1 MPQIT
6 KKISKNKKKLLM
18 LFFFFF
24 LAVSLPVTAYFIGS
38 ERSFDDRGR
47 AWYNIDFGEEEAPS
61 WTNID
66 FGNKETPGWVTDP
79 GSSSNDT
86 SGNISDTTRDTST
99 GSTGGVEITSFSIS
113 PSEVKLGARVTVRWS
128 SKNAT
133 TCSLNGSPGSGTS
146 GSESYT
152 TSKVGTHT
160 YTLVCSNSSGGRDS
174 KSTKLTVTGSAQTG
188 STGSV
193 EITSFSISPS
203 KVQEGGTIT
212 VQWSSKNAT
221 SCTLNGRSVPT
232 SDSGSGPISRGVGT
246 HNYELICRN
255 SSGSASKRAIL
266 TVTGSDSGQFGST
279 GGVEI
284 PTFSISPSEIK
295 EGGTITVQWSSK
307 NATSCTM
314 NGLTAPTNESRT
326 GSATRGVGTHNYE
339 LVCSNSSGSVSKKAS
354 FTVKSSESTQT
365 GSTDETE
372 KTTDEWTI
380 GICGRLDGRT
390 FPSDVGDWPSDNF
403 CSLGTAEP
411 SSPAFPS
418 VGNSVSWDC
427 IGTSFPDSCS
437 ASRQD
442 SSSASSSLPVDV
454 VPDLIGGCTID
465 EHCRAQAP
473 FELCFKNTCLPGNVK
488 NDGKIGMPDFVN
500 FKEDFVSY
508 KMNGW
513 SEILRR
519 SDINTD
525 GRISMSDYSVFV
537 KSYRLVNGLE

>member
-1 MPQIT
+1 MKMPQIT

-24 LAVSLPVTAYFIGS
+24 LAVSLPITAYFIGS
-38 ERSFDDRGR
+38 ERSFDSRGL
-47 AWYNIDFGEEEAPS
+47 AWWNIDFGKKEAPG

-66 FGNKETPGWVTDP
+66 FDNNETPGWVTDP
-79 GSSSNDT
+79 GSSSDDT
-86 SGNISDTTRDTST
+86 SGNISDTTGDTSTGSDSGQT

-113 PSEVKLGARVTVRWS
+113 PSEVKLGAKITVQWS

-133 TCSLNGSPGSGTS
+133 SCSLNGTPGSGTS

-152 TSKVGTHT
+152 TSKVGTHR
-160 YTLVCSNSSGGRDS
+160 YTLVCSNSSGGKDS
-174 KSTKLTVTGSAQTG
+174 KSTKLTVTGSGQTA
-188 STGSV
+188 STGGV
-193 EITSFSISPS
+193 EITSFSISP
-203 KVQEGGTIT
+203 
-212 VQWSSKNAT
+212 
-221 SCTLNGRSVPT
+221 L
-232 SDSGSGPISRGVGT
+232 
-246 HNYELICRN
+246 
-255 SSGSASKRAIL
+255 
-266 TVTGSDSGQFGST
+266 
-279 GGVEI
+279 
-284 PTFSISPSEIK
+284 EIK

-326 GSATRGVGTHNYE
+326 GPATRGVGTHNYE

-365 GSTDETE
+365 GSTDEAE

-442 SSSASSSLPVDV
+442 SSSTSSSLPVDV
-454 VPDLIGGCTID
+454 VPDLIGGCTTD